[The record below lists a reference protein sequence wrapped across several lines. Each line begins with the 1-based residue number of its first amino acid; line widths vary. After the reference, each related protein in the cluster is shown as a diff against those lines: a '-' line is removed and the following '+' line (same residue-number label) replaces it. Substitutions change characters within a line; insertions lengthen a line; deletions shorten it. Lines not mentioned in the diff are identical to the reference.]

1 MLHSDNAPYYVSAKF
16 REFAADWRFTHTTPS
31 PYHSQSDGK
40 AESAVKIIKNLFKT
54 AEDPWKAMLE
64 WRASPNPDFKSPAE
78 RMFSLFST
86 AAGGTGSANT

>member
-1 MLHSDNAPYYVSAKF
+1 MSWNSSSVTQQHAPYYGSTKF
-16 REFAADWRFTHTTPS
+16 REFAVDWRFTHTMLS
-31 PYHSQSDGK
+31 PYHSLSNGK

-64 WRASPNPDFKSPAE
+64 WRAGRLSS
-78 RMFSLFST
+78 MFST